1 MTTFPFTSEQFF
13 GVFSRYNEAVWP
25 AQIALNIAAL
35 LAIFLTVLKRA
46 ISDIAISGILG
57 LLWFWMAIAYH
68 WAFFREINPGAPMFA
83 ALFFLQGAL
92 FLYVGVAR
100 KALSFAFKR
109 DIRTAIGGALLAY
122 GLVIYP
128 LLGYQLGHAYPQSP
142 TFGLPCPTTIF
153 TFGMLVWTDR
163 SFPAYILAIPVL
175 WSVIGSTAALAFGV
189 TEDFGLLISCVAA
202 VSIIVVQNRKPNRN
216 VHANENI

>member
-1 MTTFPFTSEQFF
+1 MTTIPFTSEQFF
-13 GVFSRYNEAVWP
+13 DVFAHYNEAVWP
-25 AQIALNIAAL
+25 AQIALNFAAL
-35 LAIFLTVLKRA
+35 LAIFITVRKRA
-46 ISDIAISGILG
+46 FSDAAISGILG
-57 LLWFWMAIAYH
+57 LLWIWMAIAYH
-68 WAFFREINPGAPMFA
+68 WAFFRLINPGAPMFA

-92 FLYVGVAR
+92 LLYAGMVR
-100 KALSFAFKR
+100 KALSFAFKH
-109 DIRTAIGGALLAY
+109 DIRTAIGGVLLLY

-128 LLGYQLGHAYPQSP
+128 LLGYQLGHAYPRSP

-163 SFPAYILAIPVL
+163 SVPAYILAIPVL

-202 VSIIVVQNRKPNRN
+202 LSIIVVQNRNLKKVARHNDT
-216 VHANENI
+216 V